1 MNENEYLEII
11 TEMQETVT
19 KFNILERLY
28 KVSDGD
34 SLFVSAEL
42 CKAIFGGDENDNIS
56 D

>member
-1 MNENEYLEII
+1 MKENEYLEII

-28 KVSDGD
+28 RVNGD

-42 CKAIFGGDENDNIS
+42 CKAIFGGDENDNLS

>member
-19 KFNILERLY
+19 KFNILKRLY
-28 KVSDGD
+28 KVSGD